1 MTIEIYRLHIFVF
14 STSLSIAPK
23 LATGSM
29 NTRKSETG
37 IEIVIANVM
46 MRATIR
52 KITRRK
58 NITIANTKMNAR
70 TVNEREKI

>member
-1 MTIEIYRLHIFVF
+1 
-14 STSLSIAPK
+14 
-23 LATGSM
+23 M